1 MQVDDGLGDLGQ
13 HVGVGLEE
21 LVAGVA
27 LEDLEEVLSGVAV
40 TAVADPV
47 QDLAGPV
54 ADDGDVH
61 DRGRVC
67 RGSEEPEE
75 AVLAGDV
82 ARCVEGLDPD
92 VVEVDGPVDRG
103 ARVRLG
109 DDEQLAVTGPGLGRR
124 AEAREGRR
132 SGGVVAQQPEA
143 RSGHRVQD
151 RLAAIVAEDVL
162 AVTEEGEVVGGQP
175 VEESHPLGHLGAID
189 ACRRCGAQPVADLDA
204 PLTHL
209 RPVLDGVADVAEQ
222 ALQLGGQRV
231 SVGRVA
237 HPVDLDVHP
246 RLDPDTEFARRS
258 LVDVEDLLKHATS
271 IPADDQLRVNEQ
283 VDAQAP
289 AGQRHSHRVDEE
301 RHVVDDDLD
310 RRVPRTPALRLDRGV
325 VDEHARRADRPIMG
339 EVEV

>member
-1 MQVDDGLGDLGQ
+1 MPRS
-13 HVGVGLEE
+13 
-21 LVAGVA
+21 A
-27 LEDLEEVLSGVAV
+27 
-40 TAVADPV
+40 
-47 QDLAGPV
+47 
-54 ADDGDVH
+54 
-61 DRGRVC
+61 
-67 RGSEEPEE
+67 EPEE

-310 RRVPRTPALRLDRGV
+310 RRVPRTHPATRPWGCRRARSPCRPADHGRGRGV
-325 VDEHARRADRPIMG
+325 TAPPPTGLPGTARAGPPWTRAGSSASAKAQRDPRNPS
-339 EVEV
+339 EPSPQRCAARCRETAQARWSW